1 MTAGPDISRDEH
13 MSRTTLRVAL
23 MIVTIATLSACGNE
37 SGGTSSP
44 TAATPLSPAP
54 PVSGFTMR
62 GTVSDTVFRPL
73 AGATVEVVSGP
84 QTGLRTVS
92 DGRGE
97 FGFAGEFDDTSTF
110 QATKDGFATATLPL
124 GPYCEPCRPNR
135 WVHFGLATL
144 TEAVDISG
152 SYEMTVNVAS
162 SCTSIPAELRSRT
175 YQANIPSP
183 ASGGNGYVP
192 VRVTGADFVPGWDG
206 VEIGVAGTDVGLWSE
221 SLLER
226 VSPTNFLIIGVSA
239 AGVVPVSHPQ
249 TVSLQASGRIAY
261 CTVAA
266 GATERD
272 CFGNTARPIVCDSSG
287 HSIVF
292 TRR

>member
-1 MTAGPDISRDEH
+1 MA
-13 MSRTTLRVAL
+13 RTTLRVAL
-23 MIVTIATLSACGNE
+23 MIVTIAAVSACGNE
-37 SGGTSSP
+37 SSGPSSP
-44 TAATPLSPAP
+44 TAATPMSPAP
-54 PVSGFTMR
+54 APVSGFTMK
-62 GTVSDTVFRPL
+62 GTVSDTAFRPL
-73 AGATVEVVSGP
+73 AGATVEVVGGP
-84 QTGLRTVS
+84 QTGRRTVS

-110 QATKDGFATATLPL
+110 QATKDGFAPATLPL
-124 GPYCEPCRPNR
+124 GPYCERCQPNR

-144 TEAVDISG
+144 TSAVDISG

-206 VEIGVAGTDVGLWSE
+206 VEIGVAGSDVGLWAE
-221 SLLER
+221 VLIEK
-226 VSPTNFLIIGVSA
+226 VSPTNFLMFGVYGT
-239 AGVVPVSHPQ
+239 GVAPVSHPP
-249 TVSLQASGRIAY
+249 TFSLEANGGISY
-261 CTVAA
+261 CTVEA
-266 GATERD
+266 GASADD
-272 CFGNTARPIVCDSSG
+272 CFRNSARLITCTSR